1 MASIACGL
9 VAIGTCNGEVTS
21 TILQTMMERSE
32 TDAKDTN
39 ARNLALGLG
48 LTFLGKAIVLEGKFS
63 QHLPHFCYS
72 KLSCKTLVLTSTKWL
87 RTPLTVCWLCFR
99 SLFKVCLFSLGK
111 KHLHPLPA

>member
-48 LTFLGKAIVLEGKFS
+48 LTFLGKAVCLTFVTV
-63 QHLPHFCYS
+63 
-72 KLSCKTLVLTSTKWL
+72 SCRDKNLVLTPTKCLRPPSTF
-87 RTPLTVCWLCFR
+87 CWLYYR
-99 SLFKVCLFSLGK
+99 SLF
-111 KHLHPLPA
+111 

>member
-32 TDAKDTN
+32 TEVKETH

-48 LTFLGKAIVLEGKFS
+48 LTFLGKM
-63 QHLPHFCYS
+63 
-72 KLSCKTLVLTSTKWL
+72 
-87 RTPLTVCWLCFR
+87 CFVFIKPEPV
-99 SLFKVCLFSLGK
+99 S
-111 KHLHPLPA
+111 